1 MSEAENQAT
10 DILLPTAGVGIISK
24 DPETLGTAQQLLED
38 WRFARVTVD
47 IEEGD
52 VETAIEK
59 YAQYASP
66 ELLIVQTEDIDD
78 AFLGRLE
85 ELAGHCSEG
94 TSAVVLGPVNDVY
107 LYRNLIEMGVS
118 DYLVRPI
125 QLNVLSEVV
134 AKTLISQLGV
144 SGSRLITFMGAKGG
158 VGTSSIIQ
166 AAAWGVSEIL
176 NKKACLIDAS
186 GGWSSLSV
194 GMSFDPAGTLREISR
209 AVEKDDEDSMNRM
222 FFEASDNLTVMS
234 GGGDAMLD
242 TTITSDQYEKFLD
255 MLMVKSPIVMVD
267 VSGAEPELKKLLVSR
282 SNQIVLVT
290 TPTVTSLRFARTLIK
305 EISDLRGGD
314 ADEVSMLVN
323 KQGMAKQFEVSPSDI
338 QEAIDMAPAG
348 YVPHMPEL
356 FMGHE
361 SNARHILED
370 KEGLEVLQNKIL
382 PIIAKALSIG
392 QDTPSDEKNEKKSGL
407 LGGLLTKMS
416 QK

>member
-1 MSEAENQAT
+1 MSEADNQAT
-10 DILLPTAGVGIISK
+10 DILLPTAGVGIISR
-24 DPETLGTAQQLLED
+24 DPETLSTARQLLED

-59 YAQYASP
+59 YTQYASP
-66 ELLIVQTEDIDD
+66 ELLIIQTEDIDD
-78 AFLGRLE
+78 AFLARLE
-85 ELAGHCSEG
+85 ELAGQCSEG

-125 QLNVLSEVV
+125 QLQVLSEVV
-134 AKTLISQLGV
+134 AKTLITQLGV

-166 AAAWGVSEIL
+166 AAAWGVSEVL
-176 NKKACLIDAS
+176 KKKACLIDAS

-209 AVEKDDEDSMNRM
+209 AVEKSDEDSMNRM
-222 FFEASDNLTVMS
+222 FYEASEHLTVMS

-242 TTITSDQYEKFLD
+242 KTITPEQYEKFLD

-267 VSGAEPELKKLLVSR
+267 ISGAEPELKKLLVSR

-314 ADEVSMLVN
+314 ADEVSLLVN
-323 KQGMAKQFEVSPSDI
+323 KQGVAKQFEVSGSDI

-361 SNARHILED
+361 SDAKFILED
-370 KEGLEVLQNKIL
+370 KEGLEVLQKKIL
-382 PIIAKALSIG
+382 PILSKTLSVA
-392 QDTPSDEKNEKKSGL
+392 QDTDSDEKNEKKSGL